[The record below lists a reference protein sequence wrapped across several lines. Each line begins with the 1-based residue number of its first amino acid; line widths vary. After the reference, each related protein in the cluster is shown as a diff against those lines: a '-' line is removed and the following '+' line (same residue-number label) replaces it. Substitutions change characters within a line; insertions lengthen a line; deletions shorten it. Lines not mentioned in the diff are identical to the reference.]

1 MSTGDSRISSSLTV
15 VRDLYITPL
24 FLKGGYVD
32 EGGTLASHER
42 NWGEVGE
49 FPRIKT
55 SREQKVERINLL

>member
-15 VRDLYITPL
+15 VRGLYITPL
-24 FLKGGYVD
+24 FLKGGYV
-32 EGGTLASHER
+32 HER

>member
-32 EGGTLASHER
+32 EGGRLTSHER